1 VRRTDRAV
9 LILRTSEQFALAQA
23 VPRISPRTEIAAWR
37 KYAHPVADVMASA
50 SLAGYNGIMANPP
63 LIRRAI
69 IILIT
74 FLFVAMA
81 GMLALGIALYRG

>member
-1 VRRTDRAV
+1 
-9 LILRTSEQFALAQA
+9 
-23 VPRISPRTEIAAWR
+23 
-37 KYAHPVADVMASA
+37 MASA
-50 SLAGYNGIMANPP
+50 SLAGYNAIMANPP

-69 IILIT
+69 IILIA

>member
-1 VRRTDRAV
+1 
-9 LILRTSEQFALAQA
+9 
-23 VPRISPRTEIAAWR
+23 
-37 KYAHPVADVMASA
+37 MASA

-69 IILIT
+69 IILIAL
-74 FLFVAMA
+74 LFVAMA